1 MYDRLLTYP
10 RLLKTSI
17 ALAQIALLVLS
28 YRLFTNG
35 FHLAEAGTAI
45 GISVFWLGLTW
56 VRLNGLLRTYYDH
69 LSRMQVVVPTTCG
82 IALTLVT
89 AFAACKLEMLG
100 LGSFAA
106 VVFTGWMLVIYRY
119 LQNKALYKKQGHG
132 PVPKETWVNPE
143 ADALQ
148 PGDLILTSGRMA
160 GRLHDTVGHA
170 ELVIADDKTGHL
182 HTITSYMET
191 GARINRLDVVLR
203 KLKQKDVHYIAL
215 RLKTPLTP
223 EQNSLAVK
231 LAQQYVAA
239 NAAWRDRANARRQR
253 IIACLPLPRAAKN
266 WLSKKTHATG
276 YDWMGLFIGT
286 RVKNRW
292 TCIAICIACL
302 KEIGVR
308 VSDYGTGML
317 GLGTGLL
324 DPIQPVRLLG
334 DKAYRLIS
342 LDDKARF
349 ETKKD

>member
-28 YRLFTNG
+28 YRLITNG

-69 LSRMQVVVPTTCG
+69 LSRMQVLVPTTCG
-82 IALTLVT
+82 IALSLLT

-100 LGSFAA
+100 LGCLAA
-106 VVFTGWMLVIYRY
+106 VVFAGWMLVIYRY

-143 ADALQ
+143 TDALQ

-170 ELVIADDKTGHL
+170 ELVIAEPGSEHL
-182 HTITSYMET
+182 HTLTSYMET
-191 GARINRLDVVLR
+191 GARVNRLDVVLR
-203 KLKQKDVHYIAL
+203 KLKQSNVHYIAL
-215 RLKTPLTP
+215 RLKTPLTTA
-223 EQNSLAVK
+223 QNSHSVD
-231 LAQQYVAA
+231 LAQRYVLA
-239 NAAWRDRANARRQR
+239 NAEWRDSVNKRRAYL
-253 IIACLPLPRAAKN
+253 ISWLPLPRSVKN
-266 WLSKKTHATG
+266 WLIKKTHATG
-276 YDWMGLFIGT
+276 YDWSGLFIGT
-286 RVKNRW
+286 RATNRW

-302 KEIGVR
+302 KEIGVG
-308 VSDYGTGML
+308 VGDYGTGML

-334 DKAYRLIS
+334 DKAYRLIT
-342 LDDKARF
+342 LEDKARF
-349 ETKKD
+349 ESKQ